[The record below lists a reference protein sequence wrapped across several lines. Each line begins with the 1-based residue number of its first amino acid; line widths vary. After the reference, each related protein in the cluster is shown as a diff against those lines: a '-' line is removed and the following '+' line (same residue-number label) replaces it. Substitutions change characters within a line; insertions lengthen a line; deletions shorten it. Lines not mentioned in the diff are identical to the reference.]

1 MNFVMTLTIKQID
14 VLMDFYK
21 EQITTFQ
28 EGSIIARIK
37 DKDLTISIYTSHKVM
52 FQGKRAEEVFFFWLD
67 TFGLKAP
74 VTTDQTEK
82 KPDEKSTDF
91 YTASIGSDESGVG
104 DYFGPLSVCAAYVDE
119 TYIDQLRKLKIQD
132 SKTLDDSAIRE
143 IAPRLMK
150 IVPYSLITLP
160 NKKYNTL
167 IEKGHNANSLKAYLH
182 SQVQRNVIN
191 KTNRE
196 VPVIIDQFCIKNTY
210 MKYLANFTDPVT
222 PDIFKIRAES
232 EYASVAAASII
243 ARYAFLYKLDKIS
256 DRIGVKL
263 LKGASKKVD
272 IQARTLIDKY
282 GLSFL
287 DTVAKVHF
295 KTTEKAQNL

>member
-37 DKDLTISIYTSHKVM
+37 DRDLTITIYTSHKAM
-52 FQGKRAEEVFFFWLD
+52 FQGRRAEEVFFFWLD
-67 TFGLKAP
+67 MFGLEAPLPADQEEAKA
-74 VTTDQTEK
+74 DA
-82 KPDEKSTDF
+82 KPKDF
-91 YTASIGSDESGVG
+91 YMASIGSDESGVG
-104 DYFGPLSVCAAYVDE
+104 DYFGPLSVCAAYVDA
-119 TYIDQLRKLKIQD
+119 TYVDRLRKLKIQD
-132 SKTLDDSAIRE
+132 SKTLDDDAIRE
-143 IAPRLMK
+143 IAPKLMK
-150 IVPYSLITLP
+150 IVPYSLLTLP

-191 KTNRE
+191 KTKRD
-196 VPVIIDQFCIKNTY
+196 VPVIIDQFCVKNTY

-222 PDIFKIRAES
+222 PDIFRIRAENQ
-232 EYASVAAASII
+232 YASVAAASII
-243 ARYAFLYKLDKIS
+243 ARYAFLYKLDKMS
-256 DRIGVKL
+256 ERIGVKL

-282 GLSFL
+282 GL
-287 DTVAKVHF
+287 
-295 KTTEKAQNL
+295 